1 MRSTAVSAIVVRMTA
16 LLRYR
21 KRIITSDD
29 VRYIRQLIADNPH
42 IGRCALS
49 KKICRDWNWVQDNGH
64 LKDMVCRSLML
75 LLEREGHL
83 TLPPRKMV
91 PHNPLALRKPPKKIT
106 VDQTPIR
113 ESLAGLSPIKLRQ
126 VRKTE
131 LEAIFNSLI
140 EQYHYL
146 NYTQPVGEHLKYMF
160 FSGDRPIAC
169 LSFSSAPYWID
180 CRDRFIGWCSEAR
193 EKNRHLLAYNT
204 RFLILPWIRVPYLA
218 SHLLSL
224 CAKQINSDWQRLYH
238 HPILWLETFVDT
250 ERFKGTCYE
259 AANWQF
265 LGLTKGTG
273 KDNKLKRRVSI
284 KATYGYPL
292 VQNFREKLERIGC

>member
-1 MRSTAVSAIVVRMTA
+1 MTE

-49 KKICRDWNWVQDNGH
+49 QKICRDWNWIQDNGH

-75 LLEREGHL
+75 LLERQGHI
-83 TLPPRKMV
+83 TLPPRKRV

-106 VDQTPIR
+106 IDQTPIR
-113 ESLAGLSPIKLRQ
+113 ESLADLAPITLRQ

-140 EQYHYL
+140 EQHHYL
-146 NYTQPVGEHLKYMF
+146 GYTQPVGEHLKYMF
-160 FSGDRPIAC
+160 FSGKRPLAC
-169 LSFSSAPYWID
+169 LSFSSAPYWIN
-180 CRDRFIGWCSEAR
+180 CRDRFIGWSSAAR

-204 RFLILPWIRVPYLA
+204 RYLILPWIQVPNLA

-224 CAKQINSDWQRLYH
+224 CAKQINSDWQQLYH
-238 HPILWLETFVDT
+238 HPIIWLETFVDT
-250 ERFKGTCYE
+250 ERFKGTCFK

-273 KDNKLKRRVSI
+273 KNDKLKRCVSI
-284 KATYGYPL
+284 KAMYGYPL
-292 VQNFREKLERIGC
+292 VPNFREKLDWI